1 MANLMGGAPQK
12 RPDEIMREQAIS
24 KKMAELSERTRLIE
38 ERVKQLRQKVNVVD
52 ETSLKKFND
61 LKAELGSLSEQLSS
75 MRKDFEDT
83 KEIIRRIAKDMGSTA
98 RLSDV
103 RVLEKYINMVD
114 ITRLVTKEDVIN
126 IIRDE
131 LEEIKHEK
139 KKG

>member
-1 MANLMGGAPQK
+1 MGGAPQK